1 MFTCSQAIT
10 TEEVDKPLCI
20 YSHGEF
26 LGMWCSIFA
35 IFRSTRR
42 SPTCEQCE
50 AITALY
56 LVTLDIYILG
66 VVNNII

>member
-26 LGMWCSIFA
+26 LGMWCSNFA
-35 IFRSTRR
+35 IFWYTRR
-42 SPTCEQCE
+42 SPTREQRGV
-50 AITALY
+50 ITALY
-56 LVTLDIYILG
+56 LVTLDIDILG